1 MTHAYVHK
9 SAVCKENNDLPV
21 ACWIPCT
28 PVGAEA
34 CMLRACYMQILP
46 ARKASNQIQDM
57 LHGKIGLEALL
68 KVESMCLK
76 KTDKTYGS

>member
-46 ARKASNQIQDM
+46 ARKASNQIDPRYVARQDRP
-57 LHGKIGLEALL
+57 
-68 KVESMCLK
+68 
-76 KTDKTYGS
+76 GSFT